1 MERVRTSEEVL
12 YDTVNARKVYECLSR
27 SVRGLTISDIA
38 TQLGLNRHTVTKLLE
53 RMLLEKRV
61 WYDERGPAK
70 VFFAL
75 GRGKFVGRIDQGPW
89 DKIWIDTVKPR
100 YEGEEE
106 FIKINQTKH
115 DYLIRTPSKW
125 RTVGA
130 IAIKKSKLPDFIRIL
145 TEVARKEFGLK
156 V

>member
-1 MERVRTSEEVL
+1 MERVRTSKEVL
-12 YDTVNARKVYECLSR
+12 YDTENARKVFDCLST
-27 SVRGLTISDIA
+27 SIRGMTIAEIA
-38 TQLGLNRHTVTKLLE
+38 AKLKLNRHTVTKLLE

-70 VFFAL
+70 VFYAL
-75 GRGKFVGRIDQGPW
+75 GYGKFVGRIDQGPG
-89 DKIWIDTVKPR
+89 DKLWIDTVRPK
-100 YEGEEE
+100 YAGEEN
-106 FIKINQTKH
+106 FVKINQTKH

-130 IAIKKSKLPDFIRIL
+130 IAVRKSKLPELIRVL
-145 TEVARKEFGLK
+145 QEVARKEFGLK